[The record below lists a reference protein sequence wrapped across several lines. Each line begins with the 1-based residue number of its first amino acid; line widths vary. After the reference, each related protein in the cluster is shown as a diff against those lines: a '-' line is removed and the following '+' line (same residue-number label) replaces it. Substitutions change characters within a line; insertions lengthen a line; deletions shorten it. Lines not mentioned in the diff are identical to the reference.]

1 MTNNKPLSYL
11 GQKTCLVVQGV
22 SYYHLLFSCNMQFLG
37 SQSHFLDQ
45 NEYSFTLQIPLKK
58 LVLHGQSTLCQ
69 KEEYTRLH
77 NLGDILQLASYVHN
91 CKFLIVISQPISLQT
106 LASGSLLMLQESSS
120 SDCGAFLL
128 KKKQTKI
135 NLKIR

>member
-1 MTNNKPLSYL
+1 M
-11 GQKTCLVVQGV
+11 QGV

-37 SQSHFLDQ
+37 SRSHFLDQ

-91 CKFLIVISQPISLQT
+91 CKFLIVISVYFLTDLGFWITVDATGIIIIRLWSISVKEKTNKNQLKNKVKIK
-106 LASGSLLMLQESSS
+106 ES
-120 SDCGAFLL
+120 
-128 KKKQTKI
+128 TI
-135 NLKIR
+135 